1 MYSLADILNLLLIII
16 PILFAFQLLTFNN
29 RKAIPNRILG
39 TLMIFVAC
47 FFFANARFICSSFNF
62 CIINKHLVYTFF
74 LSITPYY
81 YLYTKSLTQENFV
94 WKKRYFAHKIPALLA
109 LIMSILTLNFIDS
122 EKLFLSYAGLE
133 LLSIFIYNIQVISYT
148 IAMIIL
154 LRKHSYKIKNNFS
167 FENEKINL
175 NWLKAFI
182 VILISFTIIDFSLF
196 YAISAFPEFDFEIIY
211 YSLVNL
217 FYIFVGYFGLKQTEI
232 YSIAKNMPSTLVE
245 DKTKEIKKEI
255 TENIDKEK
263 KQTLPDIKSKEIFSK
278 IIDIVEKEELYKNP
292 ELSIYHIAKKLNI
305 NKTYLSYSINNETN
319 DNFSTFIN
327 KFRIKEAKKL
337 LENEEYD
344 YLTIEAIASNVGFHS
359 RSSINSWFKKLTNK
373 TPSQYKKEFR

>member
-1 MYSLADILNLLLIII
+1 
-16 PILFAFQLLTFNN
+16 
-29 RKAIPNRILG
+29 
-39 TLMIFVAC
+39 MIFVAC